1 MSRFGKTPQ
10 KVIGATPSGKQEN
23 SATVPMRGRAGPD
36 RASPTRYA
44 WISILAAASTII
56 LKGGAFALTDSVGL
70 FADALESFA
79 NLAAAVVALIAIA
92 AALRP
97 ADEEH
102 AYGHTKAEYFA
113 SGFEGALV
121 LAAAIVIL
129 IAALPRLF
137 DPRPPE
143 EVGYGLAI
151 VAGASAIN
159 LVVARVLLRA
169 AQRLGSIALE
179 ADARHL
185 LTDVWTSAGVIVGV
199 GAAALTGWARV
210 DAIIA
215 IAVALHVTRTGASL
229 VHRSAMGLLD
239 TALPDES
246 RDAIHDVLDAY
257 EAEGVSYHALRTRQA
272 GVRRFISFHVLV
284 PGDWSVQR
292 GHDLVERIEAEIRGA
307 VPNSTVFTHLEPR
320 EDPAAWR
327 DTRLERG

>member
-1 MSRFGKTPQ
+1 MPTRRRLDS
-10 KVIGATPSGKQEN
+10 
-23 SATVPMRGRAGPD
+23 D
-36 RASPTRYA
+36 RASPTHYA
-44 WISILAAASTII
+44 WISILAATSTIL
-56 LKGGAFALTDSVGL
+56 LKGGAFALTGSVGL

-79 NLAAAVVALIAIA
+79 NLAAAVVALLAIA

-121 LAAAIVIL
+121 LAAAVVIL
-129 IAALPRLF
+129 ILAVPRLF
-137 DPRPPE
+137 DPRPIE
-143 EVGYGLAI
+143 EVGIGLVI
-151 VAGASAIN
+151 MVGASVIN
-159 LVVARVLLRA
+159 LSVARVLLRA

-185 LTDVWTSAGVIVGV
+185 LTDVWTTAGVIIGV

-239 TALPDES
+239 TALPDAS
-246 RDAIHDVLDAY
+246 RSAIHDVLVAY

-272 GVRRFISFHVLV
+272 ASRRFISFHVLV
-284 PGDWSVQR
+284 PGEWSVQR
-292 GHDLVERIEAEIRGA
+292 GHDLVERIEAEIRA
-307 VPNSTVFTHLEPR
+307 VVPNSTVFTHLEPR

>member
-1 MSRFGKTPQ
+1 MPTRRRLDS
-10 KVIGATPSGKQEN
+10 
-23 SATVPMRGRAGPD
+23 D
-36 RASPTRYA
+36 RASPTHYA
-44 WISILAAASTII
+44 WISILAATSTIL
-56 LKGGAFALTDSVGL
+56 LKGGAFALTGSVGL

-79 NLAAAVVALIAIA
+79 NLAAAVVALLAIA

-121 LAAAIVIL
+121 LAAAVVIL
-129 IAALPRLF
+129 ILAVPRLF
-137 DPRPPE
+137 DPRPIE
-143 EVGYGLAI
+143 EVGIGLVI
-151 VAGASAIN
+151 MVGASVIN
-159 LVVARVLLRA
+159 LSVARVLLRA
-169 AQRLGSIALE
+169 AQRLGSIALD

-185 LTDVWTSAGVIVGV
+185 LTDVWTTAGVIIGV

-239 TALPDES
+239 TALPDAS
-246 RDAIHDVLDAY
+246 RSAIHDVLVAY

-272 GVRRFISFHVLV
+272 ASRRFISFHVLV
-284 PGDWSVQR
+284 PGEWSVQR
-292 GHDLVERIEAEIRGA
+292 GHDLVERIEAEIRA
-307 VPNSTVFTHLEPR
+307 VVPNSTVFTHLEPR

>member
-1 MSRFGKTPQ
+1 MPTRRRLDS
-10 KVIGATPSGKQEN
+10 
-23 SATVPMRGRAGPD
+23 D
-36 RASPTRYA
+36 RASPTHYA
-44 WISILAAASTII
+44 WISILAATSTIL
-56 LKGGAFALTDSVGL
+56 LKGGAFALTGSVGL

-79 NLAAAVVALIAIA
+79 NLAAAVVALLAIA

-121 LAAAIVIL
+121 LAAAVVIL
-129 IAALPRLF
+129 ILAVPRLF
-137 DPRPPE
+137 DPRPIE
-143 EVGYGLAI
+143 EVGIGLVI
-151 VAGASAIN
+151 MVGASVIN
-159 LVVARVLLRA
+159 LSVARVLLRA
-169 AQRLGSIALE
+169 AQRLGSIALD

-185 LTDVWTSAGVIVGV
+185 LTDVWTTAGVIIGV

-239 TALPDES
+239 TALPDAS
-246 RDAIHDVLDAY
+246 RSAIHDVLVAY

-272 GVRRFISFHVLV
+272 ASRRFISFHVLV
-284 PGDWSVQR
+284 PGEWSVQR
-292 GHDLVERIEAEIRGA
+292 GHDLVERIEAEIRA
-307 VPNSTVFTHLEPR
+307 VVPNSTV
-320 EDPAAWR
+320 
-327 DTRLERG
+327 